1 MSTNRGNFS
10 SRFAVVM
17 ALAGSAIGLGNIWRF
32 PYMVGQH
39 GGAAFIII
47 YILCSIII
55 ALPVFFAESLLG
67 KTTGSDT
74 IGALK
79 KTVKG
84 SPLMA
89 EGGLA
94 VLAAFVIVSFY
105 SVVGG
110 WSFDYFIRSCTG
122 GFQGLQIDQA
132 AQTFKG
138 MVDSIWQPLCCLAVF
153 MAMSGIIVAAG
164 VDKGIGL
171 FSKVMMP
178 ILFVMILLIVIRS
191 VSLPGASAG
200 IEYLVKPDFS
210 KIDGRA
216 IADALGQSFFSLS
229 LGVGCVLT
237 YSSYMRNE
245 ENIFY
250 SGIWTAVFDTI
261 FALLAGFAIMPAVFA
276 SGLEA
281 AAGPSL
287 VYETLPVIFSQMGP
301 VVPFLFFLAIL
312 IAALT
317 SSISMMEV
325 CVAWL
330 VDQKHIKRGSATI
343 IICCLAFL
351 LGCACAIFPKVFN
364 TCDFMTSNVFMMIG
378 SFVFVIVVA
387 WKIPKIDV
395 RTQFTNY
402 GTSKAAKAVFP
413 VIWFSIKWLC
423 PIAIV
428 AIAITNLL

>member
-1 MSTNRGNFS
+1 
-10 SRFAVVM
+10 M
-17 ALAGSAIGLGNIWRF
+17 A
-32 PYMVGQH
+32 
-39 GGAAFIII
+39 
-47 YILCSIII
+47 C
-55 ALPVFFAESLLG
+55 
-67 KTTGSDT
+67 
-74 IGALK
+74 
-79 KTVKG
+79 
-84 SPLMA
+84 SPLRT
-89 EGGLA
+89 EKQRRPGVSPLFLYSDCRESA
-94 VLAAFVIVSFY
+94 V
-105 SVVGG
+105 
-110 WSFDYFIRSCTG
+110 SCTG
-122 GFQGLQIDQA
+122 SFQGLQITEA
-132 AQTFKG
+132 SQTFKA
-138 MVDSIWQPLCCLAVF
+138 MTDSVWQPLGSLAVF
-153 MAMSGIIVAAG
+153 LSLSGIIVAAG

-178 ILFVMILLIVIRS
+178 VLFIMILLIVIRS

-237 YSSYMRNE
+237 YSSYMRKE
-245 ENIFY
+245 ENVFY
-250 SGIWTAVFDTI
+250 SGIWTAIFDTV
-261 FALLAGFAIMPAVFA
+261 FAVLAGFAIMPAVFA
-276 SGLEA
+276 AGLPA

-325 CVAWL
+325 CVAWM
-330 VDQKHIKRGSATI
+330 VDQKKFRRGTATLC
-343 IICCLAFL
+343 ICCMAFI
-351 LGCACAIFPKVFN
+351 LGCACALFPKVFN
-364 TCDFMTSNVFMMIG
+364 TCDFLTSNVFMMIG

-387 WKIPKIDV
+387 WKLPKVDV

-402 GTSKAAKAVFP
+402 GTSKVAKVAFP
-413 VIWFSIKWLC
+413 VVWFSIKWLC